1 LIFHLL
7 LLDPGK
13 DKVFVFFQL
22 VFRDTLQRQ
31 LALERRVQAI
41 NEGAPL
47 RGRWSRQSERR
58 RHDRRRLMGVIVI
71 GMFVAEHAAE
81 KAVVL
86 LLRTRILKS
95 VRLPSKEGE
104 RLGSCASICLLLSVV
119 DLFLKGFGFL
129 LVGKG

>member
-1 LIFHLL
+1 
-7 LLDPGK
+7 
-13 DKVFVFFQL
+13 
-22 VFRDTLQRQ
+22 
-31 LALERRVQAI
+31 
-41 NEGAPL
+41 
-47 RGRWSRQSERR
+47 
-58 RHDRRRLMGVIVI
+58 MGIIVI

-95 VRLPSKEGE
+95 VCLPSKEGE